1 MTNAL
6 LLRRRGMM
14 AARQGGLPYDA
25 AIEYLQKNGSAYIDT
40 GILGNEPKS
49 VDLRVM
55 SPTYSTYQ
63 CVIGCLHSSNPSTHR
78 FAPVIVSSTK
88 LVGVTY
94 YSTSSSGGKDISQAM
109 ADSIPFVVMAS
120 LKPGNQKS
128 MVKLDTEST
137 FSTKVWTESRT
148 VNAGYNMFLF
158 AANNNGTAQS
168 YMVNGAR
175 IYYCK
180 IYDDDSWTNL
190 VRDFI
195 PVRVGTVGYM
205 YDRVSGQLF
214 GNAGTGAFVLGPDV
228 Q

>member
-1 MTNAL
+1 MNPL
-6 LLRRRGMM
+6 LIRRRGMM
-14 AARQGGLPYDA
+14 MAQQGGLPYDA
-25 AIEYLQKNGSAYIDT
+25 EIEYLQKDGSAYIDT
-40 GILGNEPKS
+40 GILGDQPKS
-49 VDLRVM
+49 VELKVM
-55 SPTYSTYQ
+55 SPTLSTYQ

-78 FAPVIVSSTK
+78 FAPVIISSSK
-88 LVGVTY
+88 IVGVTY
-94 YSTSSSGGKDISQAM
+94 YSTASNGGKDVSQAM
-109 ADSIPFVVMAS
+109 ANAIPFVVKAS
-120 LKPGNQKS
+120 LKPSNQTS

-158 AANNNGTAQS
+158 AANNNVTAQS
-168 YMVNGAR
+168 YMVDGAR

-214 GNAGTGAFVLGPDV
+214 GNAGTGNFILGPDV